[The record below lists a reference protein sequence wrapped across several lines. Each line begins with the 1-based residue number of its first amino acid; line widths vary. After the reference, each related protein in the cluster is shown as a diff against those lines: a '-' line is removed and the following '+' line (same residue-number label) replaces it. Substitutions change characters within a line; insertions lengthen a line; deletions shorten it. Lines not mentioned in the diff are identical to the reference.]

1 MLWASG
7 AAVRPDAARWPQL
20 GVGRRWSWGPHPRMS
35 PHATAGRSWRSAP
48 AHGPRPAPE
57 TSSVRCGAPASTP
70 MWWLFAGTPVHSA
83 DHACMAPGASQAPRT
98 AGRPWVGHGSAPR
111 AAPARSAAG
120 AAGRGRSRARPPRPP
135 CRGPASGPSGAP
147 PCTRARR
154 PRGPSRAC
162 RPCRALMH
170 CAERPSVLR
179 KCEQTCALRY
189 GSSPKHVSE
198 SVAGVDKRTRTRYW

>member
-1 MLWASG
+1 MQRTRQNAQRLPCHAVLVRVMLWASG

-111 AAPARSAAG
+111 LHDRQQARQVAVGVGPGHHVHHAAVQHPVLQALRHAPEHADHGAPRAPAAPAALSCTAPKGRAFSA
-120 AAGRGRSRARPPRPP
+120 SVNKH
-135 CRGPASGPSGAP
+135 
-147 PCTRARR
+147 
-154 PRGPSRAC
+154 
-162 RPCRALMH
+162 AL
-170 CAERPSVLR
+170 
-179 KCEQTCALRY
+179 
-189 GSSPKHVSE
+189 
-198 SVAGVDKRTRTRYW
+198 